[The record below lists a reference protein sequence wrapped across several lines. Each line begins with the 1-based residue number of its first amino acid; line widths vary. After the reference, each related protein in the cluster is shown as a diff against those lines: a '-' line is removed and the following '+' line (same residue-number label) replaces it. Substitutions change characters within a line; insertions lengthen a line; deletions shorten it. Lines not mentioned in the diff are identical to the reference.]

1 MNNKDYLAHYGIKGQ
16 KWGLR
21 RYQNPD
27 GTYTAAGK
35 ARRNKGTG
43 KTSYGKGGG
52 GGGGNSGWMYDNK
65 YEDEGSARSAVK
77 ADITSRNA
85 KQILDSEKGIA
96 SSLRD
101 ATDAVDN
108 LNRSRQISKYRQTG
122 IDPSI
127 RDDEIQ
133 RAINRM
139 DVENRFY
146 DQKYRYDTQGKAKAS
161 DALKLIGGLTA
172 AAAGTALV
180 ASMIRKNNLDA
191 ARIKKAIYS
200 GKKDK
205 LTKEEKKALKEQKR
219 AEKKAEKEYR
229 SDTNAYEWWLT
240 QAAYARN
247 NAQYN
252 SAMSNAMLML
262 SHRDKKPMTY
272 TDLDGKKHTVIYD
285 ASMLETMYN
294 GSKQNPKYGKKLS
307 EEDQAKINSLKYDDA
322 VKLAQA
328 KQKAKTTVK
337 KAKLKAKTD
346 QAVAK
351 AKNLSTDYNKDGTL
365 TDKGRDKL
373 IRQLVKNEQ
382 VIRSATRSVR
392 NADKFGN
399 VTGSVVPLAS
409 MGLLGAVSPAVMAAF
424 PATAGIGGAVL
435 AGTAI
440 KKLSSTGVKALGQ
453 KEIESAN
460 VRAASIRNRLDE
472 DDRKRRAMAHSED
485 FLAHY
490 GIKGQKWGVRR
501 FQNSDGSYTHEGKVR
516 YGRIKTS
523 GKKPKYGSQYDD
535 YDDYDDYGGGSSYDK
550 YVSRANRGSSNKDY
564 SYKMNLTPNSKLR
577 TAGTVLAGL
586 ALASMG
592 TKYLVKNLDDLYAI
606 NKLDRHAV
614 ENSMKIMDL
623 KNANKMKKIEANYKK
638 GNLAERA
645 YRKVKSV
652 KLNKALKKEGKVNSD
667 NVLLNRRGVR
677 KYIKKHGGLTTTEQ
691 KVNTALSQ
699 VGSRYPDT
707 FDEFRKG
714 LQKPTYTIPK
724 TNFKMTNGTGGIPSR
739 KVQKAMNRAAQKE
752 AAKAKALAKRAQKT
766 QKAVTRA
773 TKRSQRVASSYT
785 DAQKKLNR
793 ANDEFDKIF
802 DDMNKV
808 ARKKGKE
815 FRKWGKS

>member
-52 GGGGNSGWMYDNK
+52 NGGGNSGWMYDNK
-65 YEDEGSARSAVK
+65 YVDEDFAKSAVK

-85 KQILDSEKGIA
+85 KQILDSEKGIV

-146 DQKYRYDTQGKAKAS
+146 DQKYRYDTQGKAKTS

-200 GKKDK
+200 GKK
-205 LTKEEKKALKEQKR
+205 L
-219 AEKKAEKEYR
+219 
-229 SDTNAYEWWLT
+229 
-240 QAAYARN
+240 
-247 NAQYN
+247 
-252 SAMSNAMLML
+252 SA
-262 SHRDKKPMTY
+262 
-272 TDLDGKKHTVIYD
+272 
-285 ASMLETMYN
+285 
-294 GSKQNPKYGKKLS
+294 
-307 EEDQAKINSLKYDDA
+307 EDQAKINSQKYDDA

-392 NADKFGN
+392 NADRFGN
-399 VTGSVVPLAS
+399 VTGAVVPLAS

-424 PATAGIGGAVL
+424 PATAGLGGAVL

-460 VRAASIRNRLDE
+460 VRAASLRNRLDE

-535 YDDYDDYGGGSSYDK
+535 YDDYDYDDYGGTSYDK
-550 YVSRANRGSSNKDY
+550 YVSRANRGSSDKDY

-592 TKYLVKNLDDLYAI
+592 AKYLVKNLDDLHTI

-623 KNANKMKKIEANYKK
+623 KNAHKMKKIEANYKK
-638 GNLAERA
+638 GNLAERT
-645 YRKVKSV
+645 YRKIKGA
-652 KLNKALKKEGKVNSD
+652 KLNKALRKAGKVNSD
-667 NVLLNRRGVR
+667 NVLLNRKGT
-677 KYIKKHGGLTTTEQ
+677 KKHIKKHGGLTTTEQ
-691 KVNTALSQ
+691 KVNTALKQ

-707 FDEFRKG
+707 FEEFRKS
-714 LQKPTYTIPK
+714 LQKPTYEIPK
-724 TNFKMTNGTGGIPSR
+724 TNFKMTKGTGGIPSH
-739 KVQKAMNRAAQKE
+739 KVQKAVNRAAKKE
-752 AAKAKALAKRAQKT
+752 AAKAKELAKRAQKT
-766 QKAVTRA
+766 RKAVTRA
-773 TKRSQRVASSYT
+773 TNRSHTISSSY
-785 DAQKKLNR
+785 AKARQKLNR

-802 DDMNKV
+802 DEMNKT
-808 ARKKGKE
+808 ARKKNRE
-815 FRKWGKS
+815 FRNWGKK

>member
-43 KTSYGKGGG
+43 KSSYGKGKGNG
-52 GGGGNSGWMYDNK
+52 NGGNQGWVYDNK
-65 YEDEGSARSAVK
+65 FDDEDSAKSYVK
-77 ADITSRNA
+77 ADIASRNA
-85 KQILDSEKGIA
+85 KQILDSEKNISNDLKYATEGI
-96 SSLRD
+96 D
-101 ATDAVDN
+101 A

-122 IDPSI
+122 LDKSI
-127 RDDEIQ
+127 RNDEIQ
-133 RAINRM
+133 KAIERM
-139 DVENRFY
+139 DLENRFY
-146 DQKYRYDTQGKAKAS
+146 DQKYKYDTQGKARAS

-172 AAAGTALV
+172 AGVGVALA

-191 ARIKKAIYS
+191 ARIKKAVYG
-200 GKKDK
+200 GKKED
-205 LTKEEKKALKEQKR
+205 
-219 AEKKAEKEYR
+219 
-229 SDTNAYEWWLT
+229 
-240 QAAYARN
+240 
-247 NAQYN
+247 
-252 SAMSNAMLML
+252 
-262 SHRDKKPMTY
+262 
-272 TDLDGKKHTVIYD
+272 
-285 ASMLETMYN
+285 
-294 GSKQNPKYGKKLS
+294 SKQNTKYGKNFLKDQLKK
-307 EEDQAKINSLKYDDA
+307 ELGDMAEIDRRKYEDT

-328 KQKAKTTVK
+328 KQKAKTTIK

-399 VTGSVVPLAS
+399 VTGAVVPLAS

-460 VRAASIRNRLDE
+460 VKAASLRNRLDE

-501 FQNSDGSYTHEGKVR
+501 FQNSDGSYTHEGKIR
-516 YGRIKTS
+516 YGRIKSS

-535 YDDYDDYGGGSSYDK
+535 YDDYDYDDYGGSSYDK

-577 TAGTVLAGL
+577 TAGTVLAGM

-592 TKYLVKNLDDLYAI
+592 TKYLIKNLDDLYTI
-606 NKLDRHAV
+606 NKLDKHAV

-623 KNANKMKKIEANYKK
+623 KNAQKMKKIEADYKK

-652 KLNKALKKEGKVNSD
+652 KLNKALKKDGKVNSD

-677 KYIKKHGGLTTTEQ
+677 KYVKKHGGLTTTEQ

-699 VGSRYPDT
+699 VGSRYPDS
-707 FDEFRKG
+707 FEDFRKS
-714 LQKPTYTIPK
+714 LQKPTYAFPK
-724 TNFKMTNGTGGIPSR
+724 TDFKMTNGTGGIPSR
-739 KVQKAMNRAAQKE
+739 KVQKAMNRAAKKE
-752 AAKAKALAKRAQKT
+752 AAKAKELAKRAQKT

-773 TKRSQRVASSYT
+773 TKRSQKVSSSY
-785 DAQKKLNR
+785 AEARKKLNR

-802 DDMNKV
+802 DEMNKT

>member
-65 YEDEGSARSAVK
+65 YDNETSARSAVR

-122 IDPSI
+122 IDPNI

-200 GKKDK
+200 GKK
-205 LTKEEKKALKEQKR
+205 E
-219 AEKKAEKEYR
+219 
-229 SDTNAYEWWLT
+229 
-240 QAAYARN
+240 
-247 NAQYN
+247 
-252 SAMSNAMLML
+252 
-262 SHRDKKPMTY
+262 
-272 TDLDGKKHTVIYD
+272 DGK
-285 ASMLETMYN
+285 
-294 GSKQNPKYGKKLS
+294 QNTKYGKNFLK
-307 EEDQAKINSLKYDDA
+307 DQLKKELGDMAELDRRRYADT

-399 VTGSVVPLAS
+399 VTGAVLPLAS
-409 MGLLGAVSPAVMAAF
+409 LGLLGATSTALAPAAG
-424 PATAGIGGAVL
+424 GIGGAIL

-460 VRAASIRNRLDE
+460 VKAASIRNRLDE

-516 YGRIKTS
+516 YGRIKSS

-535 YDDYDDYGGGSSYDK
+535 YDDDYDYDDYGGSSYDK
-550 YVSRANRGSSNKDY
+550 YVSRANRGSSDKDY

-592 TKYLVKNLDDLYAI
+592 TKYLVKNLDDLYTI

-614 ENSMKIMDL
+614 ENAMKIKDL
-623 KNANKMKKIEANYKK
+623 KNAQKMKKIEAKYKK
-638 GNLAERA
+638 GTLAERA
-645 YRKVKSV
+645 YRQIKSV
-652 KLNKALKKEGKVNSD
+652 KLNKALKKEGNVNPD
-667 NVLLNRRGVR
+667 TVLLNHRGAR

-691 KVNTALSQ
+691 KVNTALKQ

-707 FDEFRKG
+707 FEDFRKS
-714 LQKPTYTIPK
+714 LQKPTYEFPK
-724 TNFKMTNGTGGIPSR
+724 TDFKLTNGTGGIPSR
-739 KVQKAMNRAAQKE
+739 KTQKAINRAAKKE
-752 AAKAKALAKRAQKT
+752 AAKAKELAKRAQKT

-773 TKRSQRVASSYT
+773 TKRSHTVSSSY
-785 DAQKKLNR
+785 AEARKKLNR

-802 DDMNKV
+802 DEMNKT

>member
-43 KTSYGKGGG
+43 KTYYGKGGG

-65 YEDEGSARSAVK
+65 YTDEDTARSAVK

-200 GKKDK
+200 GKK
-205 LTKEEKKALKEQKR
+205 L
-219 AEKKAEKEYR
+219 
-229 SDTNAYEWWLT
+229 
-240 QAAYARN
+240 
-247 NAQYN
+247 
-252 SAMSNAMLML
+252 SA
-262 SHRDKKPMTY
+262 
-272 TDLDGKKHTVIYD
+272 
-285 ASMLETMYN
+285 
-294 GSKQNPKYGKKLS
+294 
-307 EEDQAKINSLKYDDA
+307 EDQTKINSQKYDDA

-382 VIRSATRSVR
+382 TIRSATRSVR

-399 VTGSVVPLAS
+399 FTGSVVPLAS

-424 PATAGIGGAVL
+424 PATAGIGGALL
-435 AGTAI
+435 AGGAI

-501 FQNSDGSYTHEGKVR
+501 FQNSDGSYTHEGKIR
-516 YGRIKTS
+516 YGRIKSS

-535 YDDYDDYGGGSSYDK
+535 YEDDYDDYGSSSYDK
-550 YVSRANRGSSNKDY
+550 YVSRANRGVSDKDY
-564 SYKMNLTPNSKLR
+564 SYKMNLTPNSKLK

-592 TKYLVKNLDDLYAI
+592 TKYLVKNLDDLYTI
-606 NKLDRHAV
+606 NKLDKHAV

-638 GNLAERA
+638 GSIAERA
-645 YRKVKSV
+645 YRKVKSI
-652 KLNKALKKEGKVNSD
+652 KLNKALKKDGNVNSD
-667 NVLLNRRGVR
+667 TVLLNRRGVR
-677 KYIKKHGGLTTTEQ
+677 KYIKKHGGLTTIEQ
-691 KVNTALSQ
+691 KVNTALKQ

-707 FDEFRKG
+707 FEDFRKS
-714 LQKPTYTIPK
+714 LQKPTYEFPK
-724 TNFKMTNGTGGIPSR
+724 TDFKLANGTGGIPSR
-739 KVQKAMNRAAQKE
+739 KVQKAMNRAAKKE
-752 AAKAKALAKRAQKT
+752 AAKAKELAKRAQKT

-773 TKRSQRVASSYT
+773 TKRSQRVASSYA
-785 DAQKKLNR
+785 DARKKLNR

-808 ARKKGKE
+808 ARKKGQE
-815 FRKWGKS
+815 FRKWGNS